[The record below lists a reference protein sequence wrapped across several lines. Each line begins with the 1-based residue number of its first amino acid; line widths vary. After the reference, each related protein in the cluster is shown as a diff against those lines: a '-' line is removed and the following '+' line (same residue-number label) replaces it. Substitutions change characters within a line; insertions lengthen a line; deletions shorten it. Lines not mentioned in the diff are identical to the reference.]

1 MIQKGSKV
9 KIHYIGTKND
19 GFEFDNSYKKG
30 QTLDFEVGSGK
41 VISGLD
47 EGLIGMEVGEKK
59 SIKIPVEKAY
69 GIRRPEGVMKVPLEN
84 FPPDFSAN
92 PGEMIQG
99 KTEGGHDVFA
109 VVVNKEDD
117 GIVLDMNHPL
127 AGEELNF
134 DVELV
139 DIE

>member
-9 KIHYIGTKND
+9 KIHYIGTKNN
-19 GFEFDNSYKKG
+19 GEEFDNSYKKN

-41 VISGLD
+41 IISGLD
-47 EGLIGMEVGEKK
+47 EGLIGMELGEKRT
-59 SIKIPVEKAY
+59 IKVPVEKAY
-69 GIRRPEGVMKVPLEN
+69 GIRRPEGVMKVPLDN
-84 FPPDFSAN
+84 FPPDFVARPN
-92 PGEMIQG
+92 DIIQG
-99 KTEGGHDVFA
+99 KTAGGHDVIA
-109 VVVNKEDD
+109 VVVEKQED

-139 DIE
+139 EIL